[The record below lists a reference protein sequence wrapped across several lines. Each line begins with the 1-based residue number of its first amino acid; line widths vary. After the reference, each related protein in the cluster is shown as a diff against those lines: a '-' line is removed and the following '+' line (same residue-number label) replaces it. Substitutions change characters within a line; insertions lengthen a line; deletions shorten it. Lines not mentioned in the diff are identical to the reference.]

1 MVDRKRSLRPLETLK
16 KQERSQ
22 LYDQIHEMVKNYRYE
37 SQAIRLLNFE
47 HDQRIL
53 EEKLEEKIQYHKEKT
68 SENQRELYKIEKE
81 KKEKFSETD
90 QKRPKIDEYDMKE
103 NKEKI
108 KNLNEEK
115 QIKMREEEIE
125 KKKKEINEKRLE
137 FNQILNKIDIYQK
150 YERVLESVHKRYED
164 YNDINDLI
172 SRYRTLKNSVSNLER
187 EYSDIEKKN
196 ELEKTEFNKQEKFNK
211 ETIESQSTQVQ
222 KIEKEIEKLKKEI
235 ADGQKSQEQNRF
247 FEIDAKAKRA
257 KNELIIKN
265 LKSKADKT
273 RLAKKK
279 TNKVNEEE
287 KEKSGKIDIKKISH
301 SDDDNEDPEEL
312 VKMLKQIEERYI
324 DLKKINEWLD
334 NRIRDT
340 QTIPEEH
347 SQKVKSQKKI
357 AEKSGK
363 LNFN

>member
-68 SENQRELYKIEKE
+68 GDNQRELLKIERE

-103 NKEKI
+103 NKEKV
-108 KNLNEEK
+108 KNQNEEK
-115 QIKMREEEIE
+115 QIKIREEEIE
-125 KKKKEINEKRLE
+125 KKKKEINEKKEEL
-137 FNQILNKIDIYQK
+137 NQILNKIDIYQK
-150 YERVLESVHKRYED
+150 YERVLESVHKKYED

-172 SRYRTLKNSVSNLER
+172 NRYRTLKHSVNNLER

-196 ELEKTEFNKQEKFNK
+196 ELEKIEFNKQEKFNK

-247 FEIDAKAKRA
+247 FEIDVKAKRA

-273 RLAKKK
+273 KISKKK
-279 TNKVNEEE
+279 IKKVNEEE
-287 KEKSGKIDIKKISH
+287 VKEKSGKIDGKKNSRF
-301 SDDDNEDPEEL
+301 DDDIEDPEEL
-312 VKMLKQIEERYI
+312 VKMLRQIEERYS
-324 DLKKINEWLD
+324 DLKQINEWLD
-334 NRIRDT
+334 QKTREN

-347 SQKVKSQKKI
+347 LLKTKSQKKNMSLKKVEI
-357 AEKSGK
+357 
-363 LNFN
+363 